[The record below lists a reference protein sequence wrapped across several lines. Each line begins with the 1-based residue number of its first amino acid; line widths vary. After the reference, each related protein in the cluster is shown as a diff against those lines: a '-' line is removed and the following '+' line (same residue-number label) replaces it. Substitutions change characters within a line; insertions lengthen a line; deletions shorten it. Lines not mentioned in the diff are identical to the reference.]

1 MSRHCSIQA
10 SLSLGA
16 IALVASTTLACASTG
31 ATLNSGV
38 GDAFPE
44 HPPYYAGAPLSA
56 VVAEVAPIGLFPL
69 VFQRGASQNAIFDP
83 SSDAGSP
90 VARLLADMNA
100 YLDSVS
106 ATDRVAVRVATRGA
120 STAARSDASTPPDV
134 IFGCVTQLAIPDD
147 DCVTESGGALG
158 RGRQPL
164 RLAVARPSPE
174 WTAWARD
181 AMTRAGV
188 GRALVITLEV
198 GQMLPRQ
205 TGLRGNKE
213 VELGTGHV
221 ASLPW
226 LTSLETPVSILQL
239 TGALVDL
246 DGRAVRIGA
255 EAFLAMRTPFLVS
268 AMRAQAVL
276 RDEDVADVRSRRR
289 DDLPGRPLAWQ
300 VALRQLVRQLSG
312 R

>member
-1 MSRHCSIQA
+1 LVRLA
-10 SLSLGA
+10 FVAAFVGLG
-16 IALVASTTLACASTG
+16 CASTG

-44 HPPYYAGAPLSA
+44 HPPYYAGAPLNT
-56 VVAEVAPIGLFPL
+56 VVADATPIGLFPL
-69 VFQRGASQNAIFDP
+69 AFQRGASQGAIFDP

-106 ATDRVAVRVATRGA
+106 VADRVAVRLAANEA
-120 STAARSDASTPPDV
+120 STATRSDALTPPDV

-147 DCVTESGGALG
+147 DCVTKSGGALG

-239 TGALVDL
+239 TGALMDR

-255 EAFLAMRTPFLVS
+255 EGFLAMRTPFLVS
-268 AMRAQAVL
+268 VMRAQAVL

-289 DDLPGRPLAWQ
+289 EDLPGQPLAWQ
-300 VALRQLVRQLSG
+300 VALRQLVRQLTG

>member
-1 MSRHCSIQA
+1 LVRLA
-10 SLSLGA
+10 FVAAFVGLG
-16 IALVASTTLACASTG
+16 CASTG

-44 HPPYYAGAPLSA
+44 HPPYYAGAPLNA
-56 VVAEVAPIGLFPL
+56 VVADATPIGLFPL
-69 VFQRGASQNAIFDP
+69 VFQRGASQSAIFDP

-106 ATDRVAVRVATRGA
+106 ATDRVAVRLHAREA
-120 STAARSDASTPPDV
+120 STATRSDAWTPPDV

-147 DCVTESGGALG
+147 DCVRKSDGAVG

-181 AMTRAGV
+181 AMTRTGV

-255 EAFLAMRTPFLVS
+255 EGFLAMRTPFLVS
-268 AMRAQAVL
+268 VMRAQAVL

-289 DDLPGRPLAWQ
+289 DDLPGQPLAWQ
-300 VALRQLVRQLSG
+300 VALRQLVRQLTG